1 MKKKSLKI
9 ASTRGFSLVELLIAM
24 MLMSVGVMA
33 TIAMQFTSLGGYT
46 VSRDVTGATEMAR
59 QVEARLRAEAMGW
72 NGVMAP
78 STVEEVYNDGRGS
91 AFLADLATA
100 AGGWVRLYDTPVN
113 QRMRS
118 DDGAARFC
126 VFGSAQQLQEDGVA
140 QPYMQIR
147 LAVVY
152 PGANGT
158 FPGQDGGNLNGR
170 CDAVDTG
177 LLIPGDEDLGLELE
191 GLRASYFASA
201 IRPR

>member
-9 ASTRGFSLVELLIAM
+9 APTRGFSLVELLIAM

-78 STVEEVYNDGRGS
+78 STVAEVYNDGRGS

-113 QRMRS
+113 LRMRS

-126 VFGSAQQLQEDGVA
+126 VFGSAQQLQEDGIA

-177 LLIPGDEDLGLELE
+177 LLIPGDEDLRLELE

>member
-1 MKKKSLKI
+1 MKPDQTS
-9 ASTRGFSLVELLIAM
+9 ASPRGFSLIELLIAM

-78 STVEEVYNDGRGS
+78 STVDEIYNDGRGS

-100 AGGWVRLYDTPVN
+100 GGAWVPLYDVPVN
-113 QRMRS
+113 QRMRA

-126 VFGSAQQLQEDGVA
+126 VFGSAEQLQEEGIA

-170 CDAVDTG
+170 CDAFGVG
-177 LLIPGDEDLGLELE
+177 LLIPGDVNLGLERE